1 MAAAIIRQLEC
12 ITEPTGLW
20 ALLYFSGFCLGPSL
34 VFLGLP
40 WLPLGLW
47 PWALPWPSPGSP
59 WSSLSLL
66 IGFWALGRQ
75 LASGPSLPWALL
87 VVSLGPSWA
96 FLGPPCSLLGPAG
109 ASFLGQGVAKT
120 NTAVLGPC
128 GPSLCLPWVLW
139 ALGLLGFS
147 WAFPCK
153 GPPGPSLGKHN
164 HTPFANASP
173 SQQLPAFSLQTQVL
187 WALCCCFP
195 IAPRHNNSTVQML
208 VQFFKMTCSL
218 ADRAATN

>member
-20 ALLYFSGFCLGPSL
+20 ALLFFSGFCLGPSL

-47 PWALPWPSPGSP
+47 SWALPWLFPGSP
-59 WSSLSLL
+59 WSFLSLL
-66 IGFWALGRQ
+66 IGFWALGRH
-75 LASGPSLPWALL
+75 LASGSSLSWALL

-96 FLGPPCSLLGPAG
+96 FLGPPCSLLGPPG
-109 ASFLGQGVAKT
+109 PSFLGQGAAKT

-128 GPSLCLPWVLW
+128 GPSLCLPWVPW

-147 WAFPCK
+147 LAFPPVRVPL
-153 GPPGPSLGKHN
+153 GPPWANTTTPLSQMQAPPSKYQHSPCKHKFSG
-164 HTPFANASP
+164 PFAVAL
-173 SQQLPAFSLQTQVL
+173 QLHHDIIIRQCKCWFS
-187 WALCCCFP
+187 FS
-195 IAPRHNNSTVQML
+195 R
-208 VQFFKMTCSL
+208 
-218 ADRAATN
+218 